1 MSQKSYVSCPECGTI
16 NLNSDHCV
24 KCGALINII
33 LKRKIIRRNSVAA
46 QLEKQR
52 EDPDSKSKI
61 AQLKTHKYWIV
72 RAAANTAYWIWLAV
86 MSVGAA
92 IAYIAGAISA

>member
-24 KCGALINII
+24 KCGALINTV
-33 LKRKIIRRNSVAA
+33 LRRQIIRRNSEATKIA
-46 QLEKQR
+46 KQNKN
-52 EDPDSKSKI
+52 PNSQSKI
-61 AQLKTHKYWIV
+61 SQLRTHRYWIV

-92 IAYIAGAISA
+92 IAYIAGVISA